1 MNADTAEPVGSVAE
15 PVGSVPAPV
24 GSVPVGSVPAP
35 ASRSGMLM
43 RPGPSA
49 GGEAV
54 LEVRDLRTTFDT
66 EDGVVRA
73 VDGVS
78 FEVYRGEVLAVVGES
93 GCGKTVTS
101 LSIMGL
107 LPQPAGRVAAGEVL
121 FQGTDVLKLSTRRRR
136 ELRGDRM
143 SMIFQDP
150 LTALNPV
157 FRVGRQ
163 ISEIILAHRDISKA
177 AAARRTVELLDM
189 VGIPNPEQ
197 RTNDYPHQFSGGMRQ
212 RAMIAMAIANEPD
225 LLIADEPTTALDV
238 TVQAQILDVLLDVR
252 ERLGMAMMLIT
263 HDLAVVAGV
272 ADRVVVM
279 YAGKKI
285 EEGDVDSIYEAP
297 RHPYTWGLIESTAR
311 ADRVKGTHLYQIPGA
326 PPSLITPPPGCRF
339 APRCAYAQEL
349 CRADY
354 PELRAAGAEGQ
365 EAACHFADRRDW
377 GKDLAP
383 AEFTR
388 RWLSERV
395 AGVPGEDER

>member
-1 MNADTAEPVGSVAE
+1 MTAAE
-15 PVGSVPAPV
+15 AP
-24 GSVPVGSVPAP
+24 
-35 ASRSGMLM
+35 RSEMLL
-43 RPGPSA
+43 RPRRATA
-49 GGEAV
+49 GDLV
-54 LEVRDLRTTFDT
+54 LEVRDLETNFAT
-66 EDGVVRA
+66 EDGLVRA

-78 FEVYRGEVLAVVGES
+78 FEVYRGEVLGIVGES

-101 LSIMGL
+101 LSVMGL
-107 LPQPAGRVAAGEVL
+107 LPEPAGRVTGGELL
-121 FQGTDVLKLSTRRRR
+121 FQGTDLLKLSKRRRR

-157 FRVGRQ
+157 HRVGRQ
-163 ISEIILAHRDISKA
+163 ISEIIRVHRDISKG

-197 RTNDYPHQFSGGMRQ
+197 RANDYPHQFSGGMRQ

-252 ERLGMAMMLIT
+252 ERLGMAMVLIT
-263 HDLAVVAGV
+263 HDLGVIAGV
-272 ADRVVVM
+272 ADRVIVM

-285 EEGDVDSIYEAP
+285 EEADVDTIYEAP
-297 RHPYTWGLIESTAR
+297 RHPYTWGLIESTPR
-311 ADRVKGTHLYQIPGA
+311 ADRVRGEHLYQIPGA

-354 PELRAAGAEGQ
+354 PHLRPAGGEGQ

-377 GKDLAP
+377 GPRLTP
-383 AEFTR
+383 EEFTR

-395 AGVPGEDER
+395 VAGGEGDE